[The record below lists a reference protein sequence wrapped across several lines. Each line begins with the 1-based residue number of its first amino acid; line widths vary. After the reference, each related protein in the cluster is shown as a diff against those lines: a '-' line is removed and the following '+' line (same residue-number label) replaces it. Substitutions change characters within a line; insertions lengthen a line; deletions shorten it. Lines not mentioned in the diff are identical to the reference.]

1 MTRPAPRDVAAAYA
15 AVQRA
20 ADADVLRI
28 LRDAYRDVNG
38 QISRLPRGDLRRD
51 RLLAIKQSLLLQQSE
66 IFEKVGKVIEARRT
80 QAAARAIRVSGRYDQ
95 MLFDA
100 VGAGDLGRA
109 LSRAMEET
117 EARTVDAA
125 VARLTGSSVP
135 LSARVVRAGE
145 GNTRALERRINSALA
160 RGLSAEDFAR
170 EIRDFIRP
178 DTPGGRRYAAL
189 RIARSEINNAFHA
202 IMIEAAK
209 RKPWITKVKWNLSA
223 SHPPPPDECNELAG
237 RLFAPEDTPR
247 KPHPMCLCYITPEVD
262 TSVAAEEEFLDALV
276 SGDMDDFL
284 DQFALQHNL

>member
-1 MTRPAPRDVAAAYA
+1 MAVPAPRDVAAAYA

-28 LRDAYRDVNG
+28 LRDAYKDVNG

-66 IFEKVGKVIEARRT
+66 IFDKVGKVIEARRT

-95 MLFDA
+95 ILFDA

-117 EARTVDAA
+117 ESRTVAAA
-125 VARLTGSSVP
+125 VARLNGSSVP

-160 RGLSAEDFAR
+160 RGLTAEEFAR

-202 IMIEAAK
+202 IMIDAA
-209 RKPWITKVKWNLSA
+209 RQKPWITKVNWNLST
-223 SHPPPPDECNELAG
+223 SHPRPDECNELAG
-237 RLFAPEDTPR
+237 RLYAPEDVPR
-247 KPHPMCLCYITPEVD
+247 KPHPMCLCYITPEID
-262 TSVAAEEEFLDALV
+262 TSREAEEDFLDALV